1 MVPVGRGNFSKAIA
15 ELISLLYEKEIDS
28 FVMDKY
34 EMMLYYDEY
43 NNNTEYRYSKYRSS
57 KGILVF
63 FSVMSRAL
71 FLFMLS
77 SDFLS

>member
-1 MVPVGRGNFSKAIA
+1 MIFVHLFYQGGIVVPVGRGNFSKAIA

-43 NNNTEYRYSKYRSS
+43 NNNTEYR
-57 KGILVF
+57 
-63 FSVMSRAL
+63 
-71 FLFMLS
+71 
-77 SDFLS
+77 